1 MIRKVTRKPK
11 RKRPAKP
18 AMRPGVKASARAK
31 RLAKVRSSKVRRKL
45 TAPSKTKKV
54 EAPAVDPLDALVAA
68 SARALKLPIDPDWH
82 AGVKFNLQLILRL
95 AALVDQFP
103 LRDEAEPAPV
113 FHA

>member
-1 MIRKVTRKPK
+1 MTRKVTRKPK
-11 RKRPAKP
+11 KKRLPKSAV
-18 AMRPGVKASARAK
+18 RPRVTATARAK
-31 RLAKVRSSKVRRKL
+31 RLAKVRSGKVRRKL
-45 TAPSKTKKV
+45 AAPSKTKKI

-95 AALVDQFP
+95 AALVDEFP
-103 LRDEAEPAPV
+103 LGDEAEPAPV

>member
-1 MIRKVTRKPK
+1 MTRKVSRKPK
-11 RKRPAKP
+11 KKRSPKSAV
-18 AMRPGVKASARAK
+18 RPGVKATARVK
-31 RLAKVRSSKVRRKL
+31 RLAKVRSRKVRRKL

-54 EAPAVDPLDALVAA
+54 EASAVDLLDALVAA

-95 AALVDQFP
+95 AAFVDEFP
-103 LRDEAEPAPV
+103 LGDEAEPAPV